1 MSYATDEDER
11 IRHHLAESM
20 RANMLSKGHPEMGAG
35 FWDSLTSSP
44 IFKGIIGAVKHIVP
58 FIPGVGPIA
67 STIINGAASALGG
80 SMKKRG
86 RKAKILA
93 AVPDLAAPLAIAA
106 KKALGRP
113 PKMKVA
119 AGKEVA
125 EAMAAVV
132 PELAAVLE
140 ATAKRRRGRPAKV
153 TGGSAYDKYMKGG
166 SLVSV
171 DGPTGG
177 NMKKE
182 RGKMVSEYMK
192 QNKCDLPTASKA
204 VAAMSKN
211 TV

>member
-86 RKAKILA
+86 R
-93 AVPDLAAPLAIAA
+93 
-106 KKALGRP
+106 P
-113 PKMKVA
+113 PKSKAIKDV
-119 AGKEVA
+119 GEIV
-125 EAMAAVV
+125 
-132 PELAAVLE
+132 AAVLPAIVE
-140 ATAKRRRGRPAKV
+140 TVEKKRGRGRPAKV

-166 SLVSV
+166 ALVSV

-177 NMKKE
+177 NMKKQ

-204 VAAMSKN
+204 VAAMTKN
-211 TV
+211 II